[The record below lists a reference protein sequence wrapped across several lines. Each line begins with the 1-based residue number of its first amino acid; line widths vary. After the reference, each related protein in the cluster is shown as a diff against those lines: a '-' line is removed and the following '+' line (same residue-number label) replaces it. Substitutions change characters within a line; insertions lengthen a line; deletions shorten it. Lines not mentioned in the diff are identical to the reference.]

1 MKFNMELDS
10 FVWCIA
16 GSYLIIIC
24 KFWYW

>member
-1 MKFNMELDS
+1 MELDS